1 MSSIRVNPFP
11 MPDLLAA
18 LEQLQQQT
26 ATTTLELA
34 TGSSINKP
42 SDNPSVAAEV
52 IRLNASSSQSD
63 SFQSTIGSINGQ
75 FSTADS
81 TLSSVV
87 TSLQS
92 ALSLGVEAAGG
103 TLSSTDLADI
113 ATELTSIQSQV
124 LSLANTSYQGQYIF
138 AGTDTAQPFVLDPAQ
153 PSGVSYNGNTDT
165 NKVTIG
171 AGYQLQI
178 NVPGSQVFG
187 LGSTGGDVFQSI
199 HDLITAVQN
208 NTGIGTAVNEVDAAL
223 GNVTTQRTFY
233 DDAMNQAQSQQ
244 TYLNSQSLSLSQ
256 QLNTVTAANVAT
268 LASQLESEQTA
279 QTATLE
285 AIGNTPQKS
294 LFDYLS

>member
-11 MPDLLAA
+11 MPNLLAA

-26 ATTTLELA
+26 ANTTLELA

-42 SDNPSVAAEV
+42 SDNPAGAAEAV
-52 IRLNASSSQSD
+52 RLNAASSQAD
-63 SFQSTIGSINGQ
+63 SFQTSIGSINGQ

-81 TLSSVV
+81 TLSTVV
-87 TSLQS
+87 STLQS

-103 TLSSTDLADI
+103 TLSTTDLADV
-113 ATELTSIQSQV
+113 ATELTGIQSQ
-124 LSLANTSYQGQYIF
+124 LLNLANTSYQGQYIF
-138 AGTDTAQPFVLDPAQ
+138 AGTATAQPFVLDPSQ
-153 PSGVSYNGNTDT
+153 PSGVRYTGNTDT

-171 AGYQLQI
+171 AGYQLQV
-178 NVPGSQVFG
+178 NLPGSQVFG
-187 LGSTGGDVFQSI
+187 LGNATGDVFQSLNN
-199 HDLITAVQN
+199 LITAVQN
-208 NTGIGTAVNEVDAAL
+208 NTGIGTAVNGIDTAL
-223 GNVTTQRTFY
+223 GYVTTQRTFY
-233 DDAMNQAQSQQ
+233 DDGLNQAQSQQ

-294 LFDYLS
+294 LFDYLT